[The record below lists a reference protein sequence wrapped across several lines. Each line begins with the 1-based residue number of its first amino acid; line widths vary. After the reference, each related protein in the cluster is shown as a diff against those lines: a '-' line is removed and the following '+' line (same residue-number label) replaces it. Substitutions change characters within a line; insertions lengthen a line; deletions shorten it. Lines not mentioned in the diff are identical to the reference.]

1 MLEDL
6 EDTNHLDEYK
16 KLLELEK
23 LHGKANNATTAA
35 GFCGGTSHDIIRSCI
50 SPRRGS
56 REEVIYEE
64 GDYGNVA
71 DGSEGSLKDSPPLS
85 RFAARGRLSSLSA
98 PCLAELVG
106 QVEGLGDCG
115 DGNIQ
120 EPILV
125 KPFLSAHN
133 SPAVKKPEEEV
144 AAQQICYAHD
154 SLAPECQSDDIKCKA
169 AGQSV
174 LRPFR
179 LTENFEEEVAETK
192 HTATVVIKASPL
204 SEDKGNNWHAG
215 EDQHD
220 TPLKVTSPASREF
233 VLQGLSAV
241 PGSGTVYKFQAQKT
255 PPEHRR
261 WRRTSRWSSCDQDPK
276 TPDEGGKMSGKGKV
290 SLSFTNSG
298 KRLKDSRRNSFND
311 ANDMVWGGTS
321 AGKRIKDGIGEEN
334 VPSDM
339 HPDAFAWGLMGQSDP
354 FLGFDAVGFF
364 TQLPDEEE
372 QVKGGGGFTRRSRT
386 PSKASRGKALA
397 RKVRGLRAS
406 PKPVSSLESCLRAQL
421 TDENDRERGR
431 QVSRPLNF
439 SPPPDVRGSPEN
451 GLKMIGYI
459 NGVPTSPDVTPINNN
474 PAVGA
479 ERRSPSS
486 GSVNLPNLQKVL
498 KGFAARLA
506 PHKVDS
512 NTDADEAG
520 PKQAAVEM
528 PAGSAGD
535 GKWKKSLLPVIL
547 KKRKISDVK
556 HLSMGSDQGNAK
568 LHVEGNSYYW
578 LSITPLHFII
588 GLSSAHLLE
597 PPCF

>member
-6 EDTNHLDEYK
+6 EDTDHLEEYQ

-23 LHGKANNATTAA
+23 LHGKANNSATAA

-50 SPRRGS
+50 SPLRGS

-64 GDYGNVA
+64 GDDDNVA
-71 DGSEGSLKDSPPLS
+71 DGSESSSKDSPPLS
-85 RFAARGRLSSLSA
+85 RFAARGRLSSFSA
-98 PCLAELVG
+98 PCLAELVS
-106 QVEGLGDCG
+106 QVEGLGDCS

-120 EPILV
+120 DPILA

-133 SPAVKKPEEEV
+133 SPAVKEPEEV
-144 AAQQICYAHD
+144 AAQLTCYAHD
-154 SLAPECQSDDIKCKA
+154 PLAPEFQSDDIKCKTS
-169 AGQSV
+169 GQSV
-174 LRPFR
+174 RHLSQ
-179 LTENFEEEVAETK
+179 LTEKFEEEVAEAK
-192 HTATVVIKASPL
+192 HTASVVIEASPL
-204 SEDKGNNWHAG
+204 SEDKGNNSHVS

-220 TPLKVTSPASREF
+220 TALKVTSPASKEF
-233 VLQGLSAV
+233 VLRILSGV

-255 PPEHRR
+255 PAGRRR
-261 WRRTSRWSSCDQDPK
+261 WRRTSRCSCDQDPK

-311 ANDMVWGGTS
+311 ANDIVWGATS
-321 AGKRIKDGIGEEN
+321 AGKRIKDGIGEET

-354 FLGFDAVGFF
+354 FLGFDAAGFF

-372 QVKGGGGFTRRSRT
+372 QAKGGGGFTRRSRT

-421 TDENDRERGR
+421 TDENGRERGR

-439 SPPPDVRGSPEN
+439 SPPADGRGRPEN

-474 PAVGA
+474 SAVGS
-479 ERRSPSS
+479 ERRSSS
-486 GSVNLPNLQKVL
+486 SSSVSLPNLQKVL

-506 PHKVDS
+506 PNKVDS
-512 NTDADEAG
+512 NSDADEAG

-528 PAGSAGD
+528 PAGCPGNSQ
-535 GKWKKSLLPVIL
+535 WKKSLLPVIL

-556 HLSMGSDQGNAK
+556 HLSVGSDQGSDK
-568 LHVEGNSYYW
+568 LHVEGDSYFW
-578 LSITPLHFII
+578 PSIPPLC
-588 GLSSAHLLE
+588 L
-597 PPCF
+597 

>member
-1 MLEDL
+1 MPTRVFSRRLNYDHGGSLKGRAVLEDL
-6 EDTNHLDEYK
+6 EDTNHLEEYQ

-23 LHGKANNATTAA
+23 LHGKANNAATAA

-50 SPRRGS
+50 SPLRGS
-56 REEVIYEE
+56 REEIIYEE
-64 GDYGNVA
+64 GDYDNVA
-71 DGSEGSLKDSPPLS
+71 DGSESSLKDSPPLS
-85 RFAARGRLSSLSA
+85 RFAARGRLSSFSA
-98 PCLAELVG
+98 PCLADLVS

-115 DGNIQ
+115 DENIQ
-120 EPILV
+120 EPVLV

-133 SPAVKKPEEEV
+133 SPAVEKPEEEV
-144 AAQQICYAHD
+144 AAPLACYAHD
-154 SLAPECQSDDIKCKA
+154 SSAPECQSDDINCKTS
-169 AGQSV
+169 GQIV
-174 LRPFR
+174 LHPSQ
-179 LTENFEEEVAETK
+179 LAEKFEEEVAEAK
-192 HTATVVIKASPL
+192 HTAAVVVEASPL
-204 SEDKGNNWHAG
+204 SEDKGNNSHVS
-215 EDQHD
+215 EDQHN
-220 TPLKVTSPASREF
+220 TALKVTSPASKEF
-233 VLQGLSAV
+233 VLRRLSGV

-255 PPEHRR
+255 PAERRR
-261 WRRTSRWSSCDQDPK
+261 WRRTSRYSCDQDPK

-311 ANDMVWGGTS
+311 ANDIVWGSTS
-321 AGKRIKDGIGEEN
+321 AGKRIKDAIGEEN

-354 FLGFDAVGFF
+354 FLGFDAAGFF

-421 TDENDRERGR
+421 TDENDRERVR

-439 SPPPDVRGSPEN
+439 SPPADKRGRPEN

-459 NGVPTSPDVTPINNN
+459 NGVPTSPDVTPISNNS
-474 PAVGA
+474 PVGA
-479 ERRSPSS
+479 ERRSSS
-486 GSVNLPNLQKVL
+486 TGSVSLPNLQKVL

-506 PHKVDS
+506 PNKVDS

-528 PAGSAGD
+528 PAGSPGNSQ
-535 GKWKKSLLPVIL
+535 WKKSLLPVIL
-547 KKRKISDVK
+547 KKRKISDDK
-556 HLSMGSDQGNAK
+556 HLSVGSDQGSDK
-568 LHVEGNSYYW
+568 LHVGGDSY
-578 LSITPLHFII
+578 F
-588 GLSSAHLLE
+588 
-597 PPCF
+597 